1 MYFKTL
7 LCTTL
12 YLHNHRAIREYLKPS
27 TFARKVAPVVS
38 AMFKLKRTPT
48 LETICPFDRVCFL
61 FLHFYM
67 TIAFSSSHYE
77 ALFHSLL
84 LHFPFLLGKW
94 RGTGLYSATDET
106 GGYTALESHRK
117 IDNNKFVSLFYSRTI
132 HNRVV
137 HLINWLQNL
146 AYEITALLQNTN
158 FRNEMSFWQ
167 GLFSFLHFYMT
178 IAFSSS
184 HYEAL
189 FHSLLLHFPFL
200 LGKWRGTGLYIATDE
215 IGAIQPWRATGKLI
229 TTNLSV

>member
-1 MYFKTL
+1 MR
-7 LCTTL
+7 
-12 YLHNHRAIREYLKPS
+12 H
-27 TFARKVAPVVS
+27 
-38 AMFKLKRTPT
+38 
-48 LETICPFDRVCFL
+48 CFIL
-61 FLHFYM
+61 
-67 TIAFSSSHYE
+67 FSSIFLSFWGNGGEQDYTLPQMKQE
-77 ALFHSLL
+77 AIQ
-84 LHFPFLLGKW
+84 PWRATGKLI
-94 RGTGLYSATDET
+94 TTNLSAYFTVEQFT
-106 GGYTALESHRK
+106 T
-117 IDNNKFVSLFYSRTI
+117 
-132 HNRVV
+132 VV

-146 AYEITALLQNTN
+146 AHEITALLQNTN

>member
-1 MYFKTL
+1 MSFWQGL
-7 LCTTL
+7 F
-12 YLHNHRAIREYLKPS
+12 S
-27 TFARKVAPVVS
+27 
-38 AMFKLKRTPT
+38 
-48 LETICPFDRVCFL
+48 

-117 IDNNKFVSLFYSRTI
+117 IDNNKFVSLFYSRAI

-146 AYEITALLQNTN
+146 AHKITALLQNTN

>member
-1 MYFKTL
+1 MSFWQG
-7 LCTTL
+7 
-12 YLHNHRAIREYLKPS
+12 
-27 TFARKVAPVVS
+27 
-38 AMFKLKRTPT
+38 
-48 LETICPFDRVCFL
+48 L
-61 FLHFYM
+61 FSLLHFYM
-67 TIAFSSSHYE
+67 TIAFSSSHYG

-146 AYEITALLQNTN
+146 AHEITALLQNTN

-178 IAFSSS
+178 IAFSSIPLWGIVS
-184 HYEAL
+184 
-189 FHSLLLHFPFL
+189 FSSPPFSFPF
-200 LGKWRGTGLYIATDE
+200 GEMEGNRIIHCHRW

-229 TTNLSV
+229 TTNLSVKSSVGQSLQQSRIS